1 MGRVLLL
8 IWKRPNFTRWN
19 KESFKF
25 KSIQAQYGL
34 TTGLHTRAE
43 SFYAQQRHTALGKEV
58 HFIFL
63 NLVIFFHW
71 QYTIKYQ
78 EYWMLCFK
86 YSPDCRAMNYLLLLV
101 QKKISKLVF
110 KTVSFYFPSPNIIL
124 NCLEL
129 KLFSF
134 IEMTLQPVYSVH
146 VGVLKD
152 LVLHADKEK
161 EPY

>member
-1 MGRVLLL
+1 MRIKLHSRVPYCQVKQVFYIFSSTFFLLLLCTLRPCYPFPVCKQLYNMNSMMGRVLLL

-19 KESFKF
+19 KGSFKF

-101 QKKISKLVF
+101 QKTYLTGF
-110 KTVSFYFPSPNIIL
+110 
-124 NCLEL
+124 
-129 KLFSF
+129 
-134 IEMTLQPVYSVH
+134 
-146 VGVLKD
+146 
-152 LVLHADKEK
+152 
-161 EPY
+161 